1 MAFKIVAASVL
12 VVVLCAHVGAVSA
25 KPAETSEPVSTEV
38 PAMKNGTEVVAPAPT
53 PAPLP
58 SAVSEKFEEIVQMLV
73 PRIVAV
79 AKLRLQMLHQQ
90 VMQMWMLAA
99 EKISAVLKCLLKLEI
114 SPQEIYNLLPAP
126 AAPSMTPTR
135 TIA

>member
-38 PAMKNGTEVVAPAPT
+38 PAMKNGTEVVAPATT

-58 SAVSEKFEEIVQMLV
+58 SAVFMKVKEFAQKFKQIVQV
-73 PRIVAV
+73 V
-79 AKLRLQMLHQQ
+79 LQK
-90 VMQMWMLAA
+90 VMQMWMGAA
-99 EKISAVLKCLLKLEI
+99 EKICALLTSRLPTVEI
-114 SPQEIYNLLPAP
+114 SEEDINVLLPAP
-126 AAPSMTPTR
+126 AAPSMNATR

>member
-1 MAFKIVAASVL
+1 MAFKFVAASVL

-38 PAMKNGTEVVAPAPT
+38 PAMKNGTEVVAPATT

-58 SAVSEKFEEIVQMLV
+58 STVFMKVKEFAMEVKEFAQ
-73 PRIVAV
+73 
-79 AKLRLQMLHQQ
+79 KLKHNLQVVYQK

-99 EKISAVLKCLLKLEI
+99 EKISAVLGLTVGQNI
-114 SPQEIYNLLPAP
+114 NVLLPAP
-126 AAPSMTPTR
+126 AAPSMNATR

>member
-58 SAVSEKFEEIVQMLV
+58 STAFMKVKEFAQ
-73 PRIVAV
+73 
-79 AKLRLQMLHQQ
+79 KLKHNLQVVYQK

-99 EKISAVLKCLLKLEI
+99 EKISAVLGLTVGQNINVLF
-114 SPQEIYNLLPAP
+114 PAP
-126 AAPSMTPTR
+126 AAASMNATR

>member
-38 PAMKNGTEVVAPAPT
+38 TAMKNGTEVVAPAPT
-53 PAPLP
+53 PAPL
-58 SAVSEKFEEIVQMLV
+58 SSTVFMKVKEFAQKI
-73 PRIVAV
+73 
-79 AKLRLQMLHQQ
+79 LQVVHQK
-90 VMQMWMLAA
+90 VMQMWKLAI
-99 EKISAVLKCLLKLEI
+99 EKVAVVLTGLTVDVSGQDI
-114 SPQEIYNLLPAP
+114 NVLLPAP
-126 AAPSMTPTR
+126 AAASMNATR